1 MSALHAVNYVLRT
14 VGVYVYGGVTE
25 IARSTHESG

>member
-14 VGVYVYGGVTE
+14 VGVYMVVSTE